1 MRYLRLLH
9 LFSVIHV
16 SGNAAVASLESAPGT
31 RVNRDFR
38 GDNSSLSPLAMV
50 ASQIVLPEGLTC
62 HRRR

>member
-1 MRYLRLLH
+1 MRHLRLLH

-16 SGNAAVASLESAPGT
+16 LGNAAVASLESAPGT

-38 GDNSSLSPLAMV
+38 DNSSLSPLAMV